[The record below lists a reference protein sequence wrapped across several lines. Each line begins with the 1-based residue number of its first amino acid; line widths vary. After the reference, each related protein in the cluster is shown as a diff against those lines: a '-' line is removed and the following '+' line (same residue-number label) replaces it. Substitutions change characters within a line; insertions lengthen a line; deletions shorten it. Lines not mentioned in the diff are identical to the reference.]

1 MHAYARAMR
10 TNRPARPARPDHLT
24 HRPRHLGRPGLAPV
38 LAVAAVAVALT
49 ALVTAVVVALACYLA
64 GGPGSDHRPRAQ
76 SQAVSTSQ
84 LIGPTVG
91 RGAGSAT
98 CRHAPRSPR
107 CLREGGTAAVVRD
120 PGAARPVSGG
130 DDQTVLIGGEGA
142 RPAEV
147 PGRAP
152 GRGGWVGEE
161 GPSRA

>member
-10 TNRPARPARPDHLT
+10 TNRPARPDHRT
-24 HRPRHLGRPGLAPV
+24 YRPRHLGRPGLAPV
-38 LAVAAVAVALT
+38 LAGAAAVAVALT

-64 GGPGSDHRPRAQ
+64 GAPGSDHRPQAR
-76 SQAVSTSQ
+76 SQAASTSQ

-98 CRHAPRSPR
+98 CGHAPRSPR

-142 RPAEV
+142 RPAEM

-152 GRGGWVGEE
+152 SWVGEE

>member
-10 TNRPARPARPDHLT
+10 TNRPARPARPAHLT
-24 HRPRHLGRPGLAPV
+24 YRPRHLGRPGLAPV
-38 LAVAAVAVALT
+38 LAGAAAVAVALT

-64 GGPGSDHRPRAQ
+64 GAPSRDGGPGSDHRART
-76 SQAVSTSQ
+76 VSTSP
-84 LIGPTVG
+84 LLGPTVG

-120 PGAARPVSGG
+120 PGAARPVGGG

-152 GRGGWVGEE
+152 SWVGEE

>member
-1 MHAYARAMR
+1 MR

-24 HRPRHLGRPGLAPV
+24 YRPRHLGRPGLSRV
-38 LAVAAVAVALT
+38 LAGAAVAVALT

-64 GGPGSDHRPRAQ
+64 GAPSRDGGPGSDHRPQARAQ
-76 SQAVSTSQ
+76 TVPTSP